1 MANRTAVSEGIPL
14 DWIGSPPIV
23 FLKLQK
29 ALKDPNLSFA
39 DLEVIITA
47 DPSLTARLL
56 KIANSSLYC
65 PQSKVETVSHALGII
80 GIRQVIQLALATILI
95 QEFKGIP
102 KDLFD
107 METFWRHS
115 IACGLAAREIGSN
128 LLLDKLD
135 SLYIAGMLHDL
146 GSLIIYKRNPEK
158 AIETLTRC
166 RDEGSSQTE
175 VEDQVFGFSHAK
187 AGGTIFQQW
196 DLDPSLEEAVRF
208 HHEPAQ
214 AKNYYLEASIL
225 HTADI
230 IAYKMKYGLRER
242 DISPQID
249 SKAVRLV
256 EVDIAT
262 LPAIRDAVE
271 SEMEEIYHLFES

>member
-1 MANRTAVSEGIPL
+1 MGNKTAVQEGIPL
-14 DWIGSPPIV
+14 DWIGSPPVV
-23 FLKLQK
+23 FQKLQDF
-29 ALKDPNLSFA
+29 LNDPNLSFA
-39 DLEVIITA
+39 DLELIIST

-65 PQSKVETVSHALGII
+65 PESKVETISHALGII
-80 GIRQVIQLALATILI
+80 GIRQVIQLALATIMV

-115 IACGLAAREIGSN
+115 IACGLAAREIGRN

-135 SLYIAGMLHDL
+135 ALYIAGMLHDL
-146 GSLIIYKRNPEK
+146 GSLIIYKKNPDK
-158 AIETLTRC
+158 AIKTLTRC
-166 RDEGSSQTE
+166 KHEGTSQTD

-187 AGGTIFQQW
+187 AGGIIFQQW
-196 DLDPSLEEAVRF
+196 DLDPSLGEAVRF
-208 HHEPAQ
+208 HHEPAKAQ
-214 AKNYYLEASIL
+214 KYYLEAAIL

-230 IAYKMKYGLRER
+230 IAYKMKYGLKER
-242 DISPQID
+242 DITPQID
-249 SKAVRLV
+249 SNAVRLV
-256 EVDIAT
+256 EVDITT

-271 SEMEEIYHLFES
+271 SEIEEVFYLFDT